1 MWPYNH
7 SEWKTTTYGIS
18 KTKSYWR
25 KHKSLILMCT
35 MPTIVLVWLLLLV
48 I

>member
-7 SEWKTTTYGIS
+7 CEWKQITYGIS
-18 KTKSYWR
+18 KSKSYWR
-25 KHKSLILMCT
+25 KNKSLILMCT
-35 MPTIVLVWLLLLV
+35 MPTVVLAWLLLLV